1 MQTLKNL
8 HHLKGV
14 SVHENYFSILLEIH
28 LQQLINSFMEV
39 ETAAIAV
46 AVIIVVL
53 ETSLIKTENAVTI
66 NY

>member
-1 MQTLKNL
+1 M
-8 HHLKGV
+8 G
-14 SVHENYFSILLEIH
+14 
-28 LQQLINSFMEV
+28 V
-39 ETAAIAV
+39 ETVAIAV